1 MDKAIENKRHFQR
14 NAGYSLVELI
24 VVIAVIAVILATIS
38 YSAVMVFGANAK
50 ACANNLQR
58 AIADCK
64 VTAMGK
70 ADASLE
76 LYGKEGKVF
85 CKMTIDGVEQEEQRL
100 GTDRVSVICE
110 GENAVL
116 DINAGGSL
124 TIRYD
129 RSTGSFAE
137 ETAEACHSIVIEG
150 GNKKYELRLIPLTGR
165 TELMLR

>member
-1 MDKAIENKRHFQR
+1 MGRAEENRRNFQK

-24 VVIAVIAVILATIS
+24 VVIAIIAVILATVS
-38 YSAVMVFGANAK
+38 YSAVMVSGANTK

-58 AIADCK
+58 VIADCK

-70 ADASLE
+70 ADAFLE
-76 LYGKEGKVF
+76 LYGEDGEVF
-85 CKMTIDGVEQEEQRL
+85 CKMTIDGAEQEEQRL
-100 GTDRVSVICE
+100 GTDRVRVTCE

-116 DINAGGSL
+116 YINAGDSL

-129 RSTGSFAE
+129 RGTGSFAK

-165 TELMLR
+165 TELTLR